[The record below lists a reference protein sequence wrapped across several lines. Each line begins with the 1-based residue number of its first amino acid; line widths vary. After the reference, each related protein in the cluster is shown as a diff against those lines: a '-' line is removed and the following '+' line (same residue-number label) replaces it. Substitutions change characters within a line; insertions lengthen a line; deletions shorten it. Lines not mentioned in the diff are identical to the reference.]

1 MSLGFRVSKFSQNMD
16 GSNIFS
22 IKSITYSWA
31 WVLLL
36 LEKIFEFW
44 SKIYGMLWLMA
55 QCLPPKSVVY
65 THDLGLS
72 WFDFFFEWAQNLGY
86 IMALWIISSSS
97 FWTFDFKNKFP
108 FLFPFLIFNCF
119 SFNFFLIPLLKKY
132 LQKIFFIFL
141 KNFLLY
147 KRLSSFLGI
156 FLNFFFYVKSNKDQT
171 RALRLPY
178 ELDLGLHYVWVR
190 PLMLK
195 GEDQQDTHN

>member
-1 MSLGFRVSKFSQNMD
+1 MFTLSLHEGLLLVSKVWSTFIFHSQMGLAPSSKVLVDWFKKISSFNPHWLLVSLPMSLGFRVSKFSQNMD

-97 FWTFDFKNKFP
+97 FWTFHFKNNFP
-108 FLFPFLIFNCF
+108 FLFPFLILFF
-119 SFNFFLIPLLKKY
+119 FQNFFC
-132 LQKIFFIFL
+132 F
-141 KNFLLY
+141 
-147 KRLSSFLGI
+147 
-156 FLNFFFYVKSNKDQT
+156 
-171 RALRLPY
+171 
-178 ELDLGLHYVWVR
+178 
-190 PLMLK
+190 
-195 GEDQQDTHN
+195 